1 MHSSFLEPKMQIGTQ
16 IDIQRY
22 QFRII
27 CVITSH
33 DTNKSSHFWM
43 YLNFYMLYF
52 FLSYIEYNFHLF
64 SLFQMKMIELFFITL
79 DKIFMQP
86 KFLRCSRDGGHLE
99 CAHIRVHRTG
109 CSKMAL
115 ARLGKRIEK
124 GAAAWVIARVG
135 TGGAGFNSTLSPALW
150 AR

>member
-27 CVITSH
+27 CVIISH

-52 FLSYIEYNFHLF
+52 FFYRILNI
-64 SLFQMKMIELFFITL
+64 IFIY
-79 DKIFMQP
+79 
-86 KFLRCSRDGGHLE
+86 FLY
-99 CAHIRVHRTG
+99 
-109 CSKMAL
+109 SKWKWSNYFL
-115 ARLGKRIEK
+115 LH
-124 GAAAWVIARVG
+124 
-135 TGGAGFNSTLSPALW
+135 
-150 AR
+150 